1 MIENPSDSE
10 ELLNWFTGWGVLWK
24 RAYSVLIRLYSF
36 QLRLQGLC
44 SLCVQHGR
52 YQSCFQWP
60 LCSQRECGSSMG
72 SIRRSYPLSQT
83 WYSKCLLNYVLLSL
97 LKDSHTFLPS
107 MDFQFTFSSQAGC
120 FKLSSQ
126 PSLFCWEL
134 RLLPNPFQFMYIN
147 MHLPLLFQIVCTKSC
162 SKFCWHF
169 KNKCIF
175 WKYHFPFHQE
185 CMSVLFQI

>member
-36 QLRLQGLC
+36 QLCLQGLC

-147 MHLPLLFQIVCTKSC
+147 MHFPLLWHNTVSRPFPDFLSSC
-162 SKFCWHF
+162 GLLLSSSISICWDQLWGT
-169 KNKCIF
+169 NT
-175 WKYHFPFHQE
+175 
-185 CMSVLFQI
+185 S